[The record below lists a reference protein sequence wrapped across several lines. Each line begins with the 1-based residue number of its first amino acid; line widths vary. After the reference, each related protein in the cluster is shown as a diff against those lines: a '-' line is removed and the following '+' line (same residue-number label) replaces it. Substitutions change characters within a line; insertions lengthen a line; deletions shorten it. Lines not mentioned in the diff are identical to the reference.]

1 MEKDSERR
9 QFRHTKIICTIGPA
23 CDTSHTLKRMAMAG
37 MNIARLNFSHGDHES
52 HLMAVRRIKSLNQ
65 KLNHPISILVDL
77 QGPEIRTGELQNAL
91 ELKVGE
97 TFSLSVSPV
106 TDPEQRS
113 VHVDYRSLVNDL
125 KKGDKVTVDNGL
137 INLEVLEVH
146 EYRLVCRVLDGG
158 KLGSRKHINLPGIR
172 VNLPSI
178 TEKDRRDIQF
188 AMKHELDFIALS
200 FVRSPSD
207 VVEARQ
213 LLEQGEAN
221 IKLIAKIENQEGVD
235 NFSEIL
241 EVADGI
247 MVARGDLGV
256 EVDFRDLPVIQRRI
270 VRECSRV
277 GKPVIVATHLLESMR
292 DAPMPTRAETTDV
305 ANAVYE
311 QADAIML
318 SGETASGKYP
328 VRCVEVMDG
337 IAKRIEREPG
347 LGFYLDRKPADARE
361 EIARSACRVA
371 DSLNAPAIVVITRR
385 GLLGQ
390 LVASYRPQRAII
402 YAFTNMSSVR
412 RKLWLNRSVVPFV
425 IDFSKNAEKT
435 IQTAL
440 EKLAQ
445 RNRVMPG
452 DPVVVITDVMG
463 MSVSIPSI
471 QVRRFGETMAVDE
484 TPPVVAEPV

>member
-1 MEKDSERR
+1 MSERR

-23 CDTSHTLKRMAMAG
+23 CDTTQTIKKMASAG

-65 KLNHPISILVDL
+65 KLNHAISTLVDL
-77 QGPEIRTGELQNAL
+77 QGPEIRTGELEHAL
-91 ELKVGE
+91 DLKVGE
-97 TFSLSVSPV
+97 TFSLSIRPV
-106 TDPEQRS
+106 TDPEERS
-113 VHVDYRSLVNDL
+113 VHVDYQSLVSDM

-137 INLEVLEVH
+137 INLEVLEVN
-146 EYRLVCRVLDGG
+146 ENRLLCRVIDGG

-188 AMKHELDFIALS
+188 AIKHELDFIALS
-200 FVRSPSD
+200 FVRSPTD
-207 VVEARQ
+207 VLEARKIV
-213 LLEQGEAN
+213 EDGGAN

-235 NFSEIL
+235 NFAEIL
-241 EVADGI
+241 EVSDGI

-256 EVDFRDLPVIQRRI
+256 EVDFRELPVIQRRI
-270 VRECSRV
+270 VRDCTRV

-292 DAPMPTRAETTDV
+292 DAPMPTRAEVTDV

-318 SGETASGKYP
+318 SGETASGKNP

-337 IAKRIEREPG
+337 IAKRIEQERG
-347 LGFYLDRKPADARE
+347 LDFYLERVPDGARE

-371 DSLNAPAIVVITRR
+371 DSLRAPAIVVITRR

-390 LVASYRPQRAII
+390 LVASFRPQHAIV

-412 RKLWLNRSVVPFV
+412 RKLWLSRSVVPFV
-425 IDFSKNAEKT
+425 IDFSKSPEKT
-435 IQTAL
+435 IQTAF

-445 RNRVMPG
+445 RNRILPG
-452 DPVVVITDVMG
+452 DPVVVITDVTG
-463 MSVSIPSI
+463 SSVSIPSI
-471 QVRRFGETMAVDE
+471 QVRRFGEGAATGPA
-484 TPPVVAEPV
+484 

>member
-1 MEKDSERR
+1 MSERR

-23 CDTSHTLKRMAMAG
+23 CDTTQIIKKMASAG
-37 MNIARLNFSHGDHES
+37 MNIARLNFSHGDHDS

-65 KLNHPISILVDL
+65 KLNHAISTLVDL
-77 QGPEIRTGELQNAL
+77 QGPEIRTGELEHAL

-97 TFSLSVSPV
+97 TFSLSIRPV
-106 TDPEQRS
+106 TDPEERS
-113 VHVDYRSLVNDL
+113 VHVDYQSLVSDM

-137 INLEVLEVH
+137 INLEVLEVN
-146 EYRLVCRVLDGG
+146 ENRLLCRVIDGG

-188 AMKHELDFIALS
+188 AIKHELDFIALS
-200 FVRSPSD
+200 FVRSPTD
-207 VVEARQ
+207 VLEARKIV
-213 LLEQGEAN
+213 EDGGAN

-235 NFSEIL
+235 NFAEIL
-241 EVADGI
+241 EVSDGI

-256 EVDFRDLPVIQRRI
+256 EVDFRELPVIQRRI
-270 VRECSRV
+270 VRDCTRV

-292 DAPMPTRAETTDV
+292 DAPMPTRAEVTDV

-318 SGETASGKYP
+318 SGETASGKNP

-337 IAKRIEREPG
+337 IAKRIEQERG
-347 LGFYLDRKPADARE
+347 LDFYLARVPDGARE

-371 DSLNAPAIVVITRR
+371 DSLRAPAIVVITRR

-390 LVASYRPQRAII
+390 LVASFRPQHAIV
-402 YAFTNMSSVR
+402 YAFTNMSSIR
-412 RKLWLNRSVVPFV
+412 RKLWLSRSVVPFV
-425 IDFSKNAEKT
+425 IDFSKNPEKT

-445 RNRVMPG
+445 RNRVLPG
-452 DPVVVITDVMG
+452 DPIVVITDVTG
-463 MSVSIPSI
+463 SNVSIPSI
-471 QVRRFGETMAVDE
+471 QVRRFGEGAATGSA
-484 TPPVVAEPV
+484 

>member
-1 MEKDSERR
+1 MPERR

-23 CDTSHTLKRMAMAG
+23 CDTTQTLKKMAGAG
-37 MNIARLNFSHGDHES
+37 MNIARLNFSHGDHDT

-65 KLNHPISILVDL
+65 KLTHPVSILVDL
-77 QGPEIRTGELQNAL
+77 QGPEIRTGELEHAL

-97 TFSLSVSPV
+97 TFSLSIRPV
-106 TDPEQRS
+106 TDPEERS
-113 VHVDYRSLVNDL
+113 VHVDYQSLVSDL

-137 INLEVLEVH
+137 INLEVLEVN
-146 EYRLVCRVLDGG
+146 ENRLLCRVLDGG
-158 KLGSRKHINLPGIR
+158 RLGSRKHINLPGIR

-200 FVRSPSD
+200 FVRSPTD
-207 VVEARQ
+207 VLEARE
-213 LLEQGEAN
+213 LVGDAN
-221 IKLIAKIENQEGVD
+221 MKLIAKIENQEGVD
-235 NFSEIL
+235 NFAEIL
-241 EVADGI
+241 KVADGI

-256 EVDFRDLPVIQRRI
+256 EVDFRELPVIQRRI
-270 VRECSRV
+270 VRDCARA

-292 DAPMPTRAETTDV
+292 DAPMPTRAEVTDV
-305 ANAVYE
+305 ATAVYE

-328 VRCVEVMDG
+328 VRCIEVMDG

-347 LGFYLDRKPADARE
+347 LDFHLARIPDGARE
-361 EIARSACRVA
+361 EVARAACRVA
-371 DSLNAPAIVVITRR
+371 DSLRAPAIVVITRR

-390 LVASYRPQRAII
+390 LVASNRPQSAII
-402 YAFTNMSSVR
+402 YAFTNMSNVR

-425 IDFSKNAEKT
+425 IDFSKNPEKT

-445 RNRVMPG
+445 RNRVLPG
-452 DPVVVITDVMG
+452 DPVVVITDVTSTG
-463 MSVSIPSI
+463 VSFPSI
-471 QVRRFGETMAVDE
+471 QVRRFGEGVAVS
-484 TPPVVAEPV
+484 

>member
-1 MEKDSERR
+1 MSERR

-23 CDTSHTLKRMAMAG
+23 CDTTQIIKKMASAG
-37 MNIARLNFSHGDHES
+37 MNIARLNFSHGDHDS

-65 KLNHPISILVDL
+65 KLNHAISTLVDL
-77 QGPEIRTGELQNAL
+77 QGPEIRTGELEHAL

-97 TFSLSVSPV
+97 TFSLSIRPV
-106 TDPEQRS
+106 TDPEERS
-113 VHVDYRSLVNDL
+113 VHVDYQSLVSDM

-137 INLEVLEVH
+137 INLEVLEVN
-146 EYRLVCRVLDGG
+146 ENRLLCRVIDGG

-178 TEKDRRDIQF
+178 TEKDKRDIQF
-188 AMKHELDFIALS
+188 AIKHELDFIALS
-200 FVRSPSD
+200 FVRSPTD
-207 VVEARQ
+207 VLEARKIV
-213 LLEQGEAN
+213 EDSGAN

-235 NFSEIL
+235 NFAEIL

-256 EVDFRDLPVIQRRI
+256 EVDFRELPVIQRRI
-270 VRECSRV
+270 VRDCTRV

-292 DAPMPTRAETTDV
+292 DAPMPTRAEVTDV

-318 SGETASGKYP
+318 SGETASGKNP

-337 IAKRIEREPG
+337 IAKRIEQERG
-347 LGFYLDRKPADARE
+347 LDFYLARVPDGARE

-371 DSLNAPAIVVITRR
+371 DSLRAPAIVVITRR

-390 LVASYRPQRAII
+390 LVASFRPQHAIV
-402 YAFTNMSSVR
+402 YAFTNMSSIR
-412 RKLWLNRSVVPFV
+412 RKLWLSRSVVPFV
-425 IDFSKNAEKT
+425 IDFSKNPEKT

-445 RNRVMPG
+445 RNRVLPG
-452 DPVVVITDVMG
+452 DPVVVITDVTG
-463 MSVSIPSI
+463 SSVSIPSI
-471 QVRRFGETMAVDE
+471 QVRRFGEGAATGSA
-484 TPPVVAEPV
+484 

>member
-1 MEKDSERR
+1 MPDRR
-9 QFRHTKIICTIGPA
+9 AFRHTKIICTIGPA
-23 CDTSHTLKRMAMAG
+23 CDTTQTIKKMAAAG
-37 MNIARLNFSHGDHES
+37 MNIARLNFSHGDHDS

-65 KLNHPISILVDL
+65 KLNHPISMLVDL
-77 QGPEIRTGELQNAL
+77 QGPEIRTGELEHAL

-106 TDPEQRS
+106 SDPEERS
-113 VHVDYRSLVNDL
+113 VHVDYQSLVKDL
-125 KKGDKVTVDNGL
+125 KKGDNVTVDNGL
-137 INLEVLEVH
+137 INLMVLEVN
-146 EYRLVCRVLDGG
+146 ENRLLCRVVDGG

-188 AMKHELDFIALS
+188 AIKHELDFIALS
-200 FVRSPSD
+200 FVRSPND
-207 VVEARQ
+207 VLEAR
-213 LLEQGEAN
+213 EIVEKGGAN

-235 NFSEIL
+235 NFSAIL

-256 EVDFRDLPVIQRRI
+256 EIDFRELPIIQRRM
-270 VRECSRV
+270 VRECTRV

-292 DAPMPTRAETTDV
+292 DAPMPTRAEVTDV

-328 VRCVEVMDG
+328 VRCIEVMDG
-337 IAKRIEREPG
+337 IAKRTEREPG
-347 LGFYLDRKPADARE
+347 LDFYLERKPGGARE
-361 EIARSACRVA
+361 EIARSACRIA
-371 DSLNAPAIVVITRR
+371 DSLNAPAILVVTRR

-390 LVASYRPQRAII
+390 LVASYRPQHAIV

-425 IDFSKNAEKT
+425 IDFSSNPEKT

-445 RNRVMPG
+445 RNRVVKG
-452 DPVVVITDVMG
+452 DRVVIITDVTG
-463 MSVSIPSI
+463 TGTNVSVPSI
-471 QVRRFGETMAVDE
+471 QVREFGDKGFGG
-484 TPPVVAEPV
+484 

>member
-1 MEKDSERR
+1 MAERR
-9 QFRHTKIICTIGPA
+9 AFRHTKIICTIGPA
-23 CDTSHTLKRMAMAG
+23 CDTTQTLKKMAAAG

-65 KLNHPISILVDL
+65 KLNHPISLLVDL
-77 QGPEIRTGELQNAL
+77 QGPEIRTGELTHAV

-106 TDPEQRS
+106 SDPEVRS
-113 VHVDYRSLVNDL
+113 VHVDYQSLVKDL

-137 INLEVLEVH
+137 INLEVLEVN
-146 EYRLVCRVLDGG
+146 ENRLLCRVVDGG

-188 AMKHELDFIALS
+188 AIKHELDFIALS

-207 VVEARQ
+207 VLEARAIV
-213 LLEQGEAN
+213 EKGEAN

-235 NFSEIL
+235 KFSEIL

-256 EVDFRDLPVIQRRI
+256 EVDFRELPVIQRWI
-270 VRECSRV
+270 VRECTRV

-292 DAPMPTRAETTDV
+292 DAPMPTRAEVTDV

-328 VRCVEVMDG
+328 VRCIEVLDG
-337 IAKRIEREPG
+337 IAKRIEREPS
-347 LGFYLDRKPADARE
+347 LDFYLERKPADARE
-361 EIARSACRVA
+361 EIARSACRIA
-371 DSLNAPAIVVITRR
+371 DSLDAPAIVVITRR

-390 LVASYRPQRAII
+390 LVASYRPRSAIV

-425 IDFSKNAEKT
+425 IDFSKQPERT

-445 RNRVMPG
+445 RNRVLPG
-452 DPVVVITDVMG
+452 DPVVVITDVVG
-463 MSVSIPSI
+463 TTVSVPSI
-471 QVRRFGETMAVDE
+471 QVREFPSGLPTGDSGPASG
-484 TPPVVAEPV
+484 A

>member
-1 MEKDSERR
+1 MSERR

-23 CDTSHTLKRMAMAG
+23 CDTTQALKKMAEAG

-65 KLNHPISILVDL
+65 KLNHTISTLVDL
-77 QGPEIRTGELQNAL
+77 QGPEIRTGELEHAL
-91 ELKVGE
+91 DLKVGE
-97 TFSLSVSPV
+97 TFSLSIRPV
-106 TDPEQRS
+106 TDPEERS
-113 VHVDYRSLVNDL
+113 VHVDYQSLVSDM

-137 INLEVLEVH
+137 INLEVLEVN
-146 EYRLVCRVLDGG
+146 ENRLLCRVIDGG

-188 AMKHELDFIALS
+188 AIKHELDFIALS
-200 FVRSPSD
+200 FVRSQTD
-207 VVEARQ
+207 VLEARKIV
-213 LLEQGEAN
+213 EEGGAN

-235 NFSEIL
+235 NFAEIL
-241 EVADGI
+241 AAADGI

-256 EVDFRDLPVIQRRI
+256 EVDFRELPVIQRRI
-270 VRECSRV
+270 VRDCSRV

-292 DAPMPTRAETTDV
+292 DAPMPTRAEVTDV

-337 IAKRIEREPG
+337 IAKRIERERG
-347 LGFYLDRKPADARE
+347 LDFYLARAPDGARE

-371 DSLNAPAIVVITRR
+371 DSLRAPAIVVITRR

-390 LVASYRPQRAII
+390 LVASFRPQHAII
-402 YAFTNMSSVR
+402 YAFTNMSSIR
-412 RKLWLNRSVVPFV
+412 RKLWLYRSVVPFV
-425 IDFSKNAEKT
+425 IDFSKNPEKT

-452 DPVVVITDVMG
+452 DPIVVITDVTG
-463 MSVSIPSI
+463 SSVSIPSI
-471 QVRRFGETMAVDE
+471 QVRRFGEGAAAS
-484 TPPVVAEPV
+484 P

>member
-1 MEKDSERR
+1 MAERR
-9 QFRHTKIICTIGPA
+9 SFRHTKIICTIGPA
-23 CDTSHTLKRMAMAG
+23 CDTSQTLHEMAAAG
-37 MNIARLNFSHGDHES
+37 MNVARLNMSHGTHES
-52 HLMAVRRIKSLNQ
+52 HLMAIRRIKSLNQ

-77 QGPEIRTGELQNAL
+77 QGPEIRTGELTHAV
-91 ELKVGE
+91 ELQVGE

-106 TDPEQRS
+106 SDPEERS
-113 VHVDYRSLVNDL
+113 VHVDYQSLVKDL
-125 KKGDKVTVDNGL
+125 KAGDKVTVDNGL
-137 INLEVLEVH
+137 INLQVLEVN
-146 EYRLVCRVLDGG
+146 ENRLLCRVIDGG

-178 TEKDRRDIQF
+178 TDKDRRDIEF
-188 AMKHELDFIALS
+188 AVKHELDFIALS

-207 VVEARQ
+207 VLEARAIVDK
-213 LLEQGEAN
+213 GEAN

-241 EVADGI
+241 QVADGI

-256 EVDFRDLPVIQRRI
+256 EVDFRELPVIQRRI
-270 VRECSRV
+270 VRECSMA

-292 DAPMPTRAETTDV
+292 DAPMPTRAEVTDV

-328 VRCVEVMDG
+328 VRCVEVLDG

-347 LGFYLDRKPADARE
+347 LDFYLDRRPAGARE

-371 DSLNAPAIVVITRR
+371 DSLGSSAIVVVTRR

-390 LVASYRPQRAII
+390 LVASYRPRTAMI

-425 IDFSKNAEKT
+425 IDFSNTPEKT

-445 RNRVMPG
+445 RNRVLPG
-452 DPVVVITDVMG
+452 EPVVVITDVTG
-463 MSVSIPSI
+463 TNVSIPGL
-471 QVRRFGETMAVDE
+471 QVREFRDGMIVPE
-484 TPPVVAEPV
+484 AESKSLH